1 MPAPVDAGKDEVVP
15 VRDEVGVEVDVA
27 KAAERGKQPRA
38 RGWEVVVSGCEPEQT
53 VRAAY
58 LRAAAPVQR
67 QLPEVEIDLQRNKFH
82 ADARS
87 SCISMAS
94 ESTDV
99 CDELGNAYHIGY
111 DDIGLSIVNVY

>member
-27 KAAERGKQPRA
+27 EAAERGKQPRT

-87 SCISMAS
+87 SCMAS

-99 CDELGNAYHIGY
+99 CDERRNAYRIGY